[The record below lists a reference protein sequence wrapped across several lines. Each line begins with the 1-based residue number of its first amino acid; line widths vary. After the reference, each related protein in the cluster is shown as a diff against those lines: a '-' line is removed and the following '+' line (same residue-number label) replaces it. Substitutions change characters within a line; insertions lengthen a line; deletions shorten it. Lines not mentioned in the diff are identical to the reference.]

1 MIVIGITPRLSAC
14 LNKVNVMSKTKILW
28 INPIN
33 VDSYDQPIADYI
45 EGIRAENSEVEIVS
59 FQSDT
64 PLNNL
69 EYRTFEALTVGDTV
83 RASRYAA
90 EAGFDAA
97 VIGCFYDPALEDAR
111 EISGDSIV
119 VAPCQA
125 SIQVAANLA
134 NNFSVIIGQE
144 KWRAQM
150 SERIHGYGYG
160 SRLASMRSIDIAV
173 SELQKDCDYTASK
186 IIEAGRL
193 AIEEDKA
200 ESLILGC
207 TCTFGLFE
215 AIQQELQVPVID
227 PIVAA
232 YKAAEYLGGLKKQF
246 AWFPSRRWTSAAPPE
261 ELIKSFGLFDKPAPI
276 ASRIRLGK

>member
-1 MIVIGITPRLSAC
+1 MNQS
-14 LNKVNVMSKTKILW
+14 KILW

-33 VDSYDQPIADYI
+33 LDSYDQVIGDYI
-45 EGIRAENSEVEIVS
+45 DEIRQPNTQVEIVS
-59 FQSDT
+59 FNGYA
-64 PLNNL
+64 PINNL
-69 EYRTFEALTVGDTV
+69 EYRTFEAMIVADTV
-83 RASRYAA
+83 KLSRYAS
-90 EAGFDAA
+90 ENNFDVA

-111 EISGDSIV
+111 EISGDTII

-125 SIQVAANLA
+125 SVQVAANLA

-150 SERIHGYGYG
+150 SERISHYGYG
-160 SRLASMRSIDIAV
+160 SRLASMRSINIAV
-173 SELQKDCDYTASK
+173 SDLQKDCAYTAEK

-200 ESLILGC
+200 EALILGC

-215 AIQQELQVPVID
+215 TVQKELGVPVID

-232 YKAAEYLGGLKKQF
+232 YKQAEYLANLKNQF
-246 AWFPSRRWTSAAPPE
+246 AWTPSRQWTCAAPPE
-261 ELIKSFGLFDKPAPI
+261 ELIASFGLFDKAAPI
-276 ASRIRLGK
+276 GNSYRLERKL

>member
-1 MIVIGITPRLSAC
+1 MAT
-14 LNKVNVMSKTKILW
+14 TKILW

-33 VDSYDQPIADYI
+33 VDAYDLPMGEFIDT
-45 EGIRAENSEVEIVS
+45 IRLPNTEVEVIS
-59 FQSDT
+59 FSGNI

-69 EYRTFEALTVGDTV
+69 EYRTFEAMTVADTV
-83 RASRYAA
+83 RAARYAA
-90 EAGFDAA
+90 EENFDAA

-111 EISGDSIV
+111 EISGNALVI
-119 VAPCQA
+119 APCQA
-125 SIQVAANLA
+125 SVQLAANLA

-144 KWRAQM
+144 KWRTQM
-150 SERIHGYGYG
+150 SERIHSYGYG

-173 SELQKDCDYTASK
+173 PDLQKDCEYTAEK

-193 AIEEDKA
+193 AIDEDKA

-215 AIQQELQVPVID
+215 TVQKELQVPVID

-232 YKAAEYLGGLKKQF
+232 FKAAEFMGSLKKQF
-246 AWFPSRRWTSAAPPE
+246 NWSPSRLWTSAAPPE
-261 ELIKSFGLFDKPAPI
+261 ELIRSFGLFDQSPPI
-276 ASRIRLGK
+276 GNRYLLKEML

>member
-1 MIVIGITPRLSAC
+1 
-14 LNKVNVMSKTKILW
+14 MSDTKILW

-33 VDSYDQPIADYI
+33 LDAYDQVIGDYI
-45 EGIRAENSEVEIVS
+45 DDIRDPSTEVEIVS
-59 FQSDT
+59 FNGDT
-64 PLNNL
+64 PINNL
-69 EYRTFEALTVGDTV
+69 EYRTFEAMIVADTV
-83 RASRYAA
+83 SISRYASKNS
-90 EAGFDAA
+90 FDAA

-111 EISGDSIV
+111 EISGDTVI

-125 SIQVAANLA
+125 SVQVAANLA

-150 SERIHGYGYG
+150 SERISHYGYG

-173 SELQKDCDYTASK
+173 PDLQKDCDYTAEK

-193 AIEEDKA
+193 AIKEDKA
-200 ESLILGC
+200 EALILGC

-215 AIQQELQVPVID
+215 QIQKELNVPVID

-232 YKAAEYLGGLKKQF
+232 FKQAEYLAGLKKQF
-246 AWFPSRRWTSAAPPE
+246 SWTPSRQWTCAAPPE
-261 ELIKSFGLFDKPAPI
+261 EIIESFGLFSKGAPI
-276 ASRIRLGK
+276 GNSYRLERKS